1 MQCPDSAPAP
11 DDPVTL
17 QAIQWLV
24 RLRAS
29 KVADREYA
37 AFQAWRQADP
47 YHEAA
52 AAKLEQALG
61 IFGNLPD
68 NPTSRESTR
77 RSLLALADHR
87 RVFRNLVD

>member
-1 MQCPDSAPAP
+1 MQCPDSVPSP

-29 KVADREYA
+29 KVEDREYA

-47 YHEAA
+47 RHEAA

-61 IFGNLPD
+61 VFVNLPD
-68 NPTSRESTR
+68 SPTSRERVR
-77 RSLLALADHR
+77 RSLLALTDHR
-87 RVFRNLVD
+87 RVFRNLGD